1 MRRSG
6 FAIIVVA
13 AVAIGTAATITSASN
28 LPLPG
33 FRPAP
38 GWIVSS
44 GGASNPGLV
53 VAVTAPDV
61 SAIRPVALF
70 GSFKKLSRDGILVWA
85 EAAGRGLP
93 GFPTRVAW
101 PPRLASFRIDHG
113 WEGQPAPNIEQR
125 TWVGVVHGWDLD
137 VRVFFATQHPSV
149 RLRARAQVELEHLAA
164 TA

>member
-1 MRRSG
+1 MVIAS
-6 FAIIVVA
+6 AVV
-13 AVAIGTAATITSASN
+13 IGTAATITRAAKP
-28 LPLPG
+28 PLAG
-33 FRPAP
+33 FRPAS
-38 GWIVSS
+38 GWIVASA
-44 GGASNPGLV
+44 GASNPGLV

-61 SAIRPVALF
+61 AAIRPVALF

-93 GFPTRVAW
+93 GFPSRVAW

-137 VRVFFATQHPSV
+137 VRVFFATQHPSL
-149 RLRARAQVELEHLAA
+149 RLRARAQAELEHLRPP
-164 TA
+164 